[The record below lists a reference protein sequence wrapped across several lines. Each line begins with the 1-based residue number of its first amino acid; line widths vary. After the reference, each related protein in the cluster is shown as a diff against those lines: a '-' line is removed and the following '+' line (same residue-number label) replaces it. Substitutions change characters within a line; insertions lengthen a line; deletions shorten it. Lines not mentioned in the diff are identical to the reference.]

1 MCQAGTPRPQ
11 GGREHGSPSMGQ
23 RAVKATG
30 GGATSP
36 VSWLSMAAAA
46 HGRQGR
52 RTPATLPST
61 QNSLP
66 ARTPVLRWKVYCWK
80 PAQLSGPRFTAPPIG
95 ALFSRNVQSV
105 HMRLPCGGAEAR
117 PAGEAVERCP
127 GAAAVHHC
135 HAGKQATSTAT
146 A

>member
-1 MCQAGTPRPQ
+1 MPSWHTQAAGRQ
-11 GGREHGSPSMGQ
+11 GAWVTEHGAKGCEGNRRGCHQPSQLVEHGSRRTRQAG
-23 RAVKATG
+23 
-30 GGATSP
+30 
-36 VSWLSMAAAA
+36 AA
-46 HGRQGR
+46 H
-52 RTPATLPST
+52 PSHPPLLS
-61 QNSLP
+61 NSLP